1 MRRYIALLRGV
12 NISGKN
18 KVPMAELK
26 LGFESLGFSDVRT
39 WLNSG
44 NVVFSGEETE
54 SAALTGQ
61 IEGMIQRRFGL
72 EIPVF
77 VLPQE
82 QLADTLRHA
91 PDWWGTE
98 DPEVYDNLIFILPPA
113 SFQDVYREMRA
124 EGGPGADPGLRGR
137 RVLVLR
143 PEEVSENEL
152 VAENGQHGGRPE
164 ADDPDGEYRPENC
177 PFVETKTCEQRVFM
191 ITIYVYTHDT
201 MADWEIG
208 HVTAELH
215 SGRFFKQDAP
225 EVSLK
230 TVGISREPVT
240 SMGGL
245 TILPDCV
252 VDDIAVSEETVLLL
266 PGGNTWDDSKHSAV
280 IRKAAALLSA
290 GGTVGAICGATAALA
305 RAGLLDNRPH
315 TSNGA
320 GFLEMFCPGYKGQ
333 PYFVDAPSVA
343 DGNLI
348 TAGGTGAL
356 LWAKQIIGRLG
367 VFRPDTLEAWYA
379 YFSTGEA
386 QHFFALMQTLP
397 SAAQ

>member
-1 MRRYIALLRGV
+1 
-12 NISGKN
+12 
-18 KVPMAELK
+18 
-26 LGFESLGFSDVRT
+26 
-39 WLNSG
+39 
-44 NVVFSGEETE
+44 
-54 SAALTGQ
+54 
-61 IEGMIQRRFGL
+61 
-72 EIPVF
+72 
-77 VLPQE
+77 
-82 QLADTLRHA
+82 
-91 PDWWGTE
+91 
-98 DPEVYDNLIFILPPA
+98 
-113 SFQDVYREMRA
+113 
-124 EGGPGADPGLRGR
+124 
-137 RVLVLR
+137 
-143 PEEVSENEL
+143 
-152 VAENGQHGGRPE
+152 
-164 ADDPDGEYRPENC
+164 
-177 PFVETKTCEQRVFM
+177 M

-348 TAGGTGAL
+348 TA
-356 LWAKQIIGRLG
+356 RSVVR
-367 VFRPDTLEAWYA
+367 VF
-379 YFSTGEA
+379 
-386 QHFFALMQTLP
+386 QHRR
-397 SAAQ
+397 SAALFRADADAAFGRAMIHAGPKHAERRAAGPCRVIS

>member
-1 MRRYIALLRGV
+1 MRRYIALLRVV

-98 DPEVYDNLIFILPPA
+98 DP
-113 SFQDVYREMRA
+113 
-124 EGGPGADPGLRGR
+124 
-137 RVLVLR
+137 
-143 PEEVSENEL
+143 
-152 VAENGQHGGRPE
+152 
-164 ADDPDGEYRPENC
+164 DGEYRPENC

-215 SGRFFKQDAP
+215 SGRFFRQDAP

>member
-26 LGFESLGFSDVRT
+26 PGFESLGFPDVRT

-44 NVVFSGEETE
+44 NVVFSSEETE
-54 SAALTGQ
+54 PAALTGQ

-82 QLADTLRHA
+82 ELADTLRHA

-113 SFQDVYREMRA
+113 SFQDVYRKIGAPKEGLEQIRDYGAAVFWSFDRKKYQKTNWWPKTASA
-124 EGGPGADPGLRGR
+124 E
-137 RVLVLR
+137 
-143 PEEVSENEL
+143 
-152 VAENGQHGGRPE
+152 VAP
-164 ADDPDGEYRPENC
+164 
-177 PFVETKTCEQRVFM
+177 K
-191 ITIYVYTHDT
+191 
-201 MADWEIG
+201 
-208 HVTAELH
+208 
-215 SGRFFKQDAP
+215 
-225 EVSLK
+225 
-230 TVGISREPVT
+230 
-240 SMGGL
+240 L

-367 VFRPDTLEAWYA
+367 VFRPDTLEAWYT

>member
-1 MRRYIALLRGV
+1 
-12 NISGKN
+12 
-18 KVPMAELK
+18 MAELK
-26 LGFESLGFSDVRT
+26 LGFESLGFPDVRT

-44 NVVFSGEETE
+44 NVVFSGEEAE
-54 SAALTGQ
+54 PAALTGQ

-82 QLADTLRHA
+82 ELADTLRHA

-113 SFQDVYREMRA
+113 SFQDVYREIGA
-124 EGGPGADPGLRGR
+124 LKEGLEQIRDYGAAVFWSFDRKKYQKTNWWPKTA
-137 RVLVLR
+137 
-143 PEEVSENEL
+143 S
-152 VAENGQHGGRPE
+152 A
-164 ADDPDGEYRPENC
+164 PENR

-215 SGRFFKQDAP
+215 SGRFFKQDTP
-225 EVSLK
+225 KVSLK
-230 TVGISREPVT
+230 TVGISKEPVT